1 MTDLKRHGRR
11 VLVGYLFALLA
22 GVLWGTTGPLST
34 ALYQQ
39 GGQLTSVGFWR
50 VALAVAGFLVYG
62 TFRRDLFRIDRRGL
76 LLVMLG
82 GGFLVAIF
90 EVAYQF
96 AIAGAGVAGAATM
109 LYTAPVVVAILA
121 RPLLGERLTATR
133 LVLAVVVMVGVALTV
148 RGGMEAGSGVAG
160 ARGVGIATGLLAAC
174 SYAGSTLLARWSVP
188 RYGAV
193 RVLFFELL
201 GGVVLLGVFLPLTGN
216 SLAPATTLAGWV
228 YTAALGVGAVLAAN
242 FFFFAGVKR
251 IEAAPA
257 AVAASVEPVV
267 GALLALALFQQ
278 QLTPSGWFGLALVV
292 AGVAAGYLREAAPPP
307 PAAPPSPRP
316 VARETAS
323 V

>member
-1 MTDLKRHGRR
+1 
-11 VLVGYLFALLA
+11 
-22 GVLWGTTGPLST
+22 
-34 ALYQQ
+34 
-39 GGQLTSVGFWR
+39 
-50 VALAVAGFLVYG
+50 
-62 TFRRDLFRIDRRGL
+62 
-76 LLVMLG
+76 
-82 GGFLVAIF
+82 
-90 EVAYQF
+90 
-96 AIAGAGVAGAATM
+96 
-109 LYTAPVVVAILA
+109 
-121 RPLLGERLTATR
+121 
-133 LVLAVVVMVGVALTV
+133 
-148 RGGMEAGSGVAG
+148 
-160 ARGVGIATGLLAAC
+160 
-174 SYAGSTLLARWSVP
+174 
-188 RYGAV
+188 V